1 KVHDDLLTTS
11 AKIKI
16 GVIKM
21 FKGIEENDNV
31 LVDSEKGIFEGRV
44 SSLTDNFITIHA
56 YVDDSSVMI
65 KKDDVIEI
73 NKKAERKTTVK
84 AEVKQSIFF
93 GIQAVAEMKSIS
105 VDEAVARVL
114 DKYTWKEVD
123 FLKSVNAVVDKVN
136 KSK

>member
-1 KVHDDLLTTS
+1 STLIPYTTLFRS
-11 AKIKI
+11 
-16 GVIKM
+16 
-21 FKGIEENDNV
+21 
-31 LVDSEKGIFEGRV
+31 
-44 SSLTDNFITIHA
+44 NFITIHA

>member
-1 KVHDDLLTTS
+1 
-11 AKIKI
+11 
-16 GVIKM
+16 M

-44 SSLTDNFITIHA
+44 SSLTDNFITIHI

-73 NKKAERKTTVK
+73 NKKAERKTTVQ

-93 GIQAVAEMKSIS
+93 GIEAIAQMKGISI
-105 VDEAVARVL
+105 DEAVARIL
-114 DKYTWKEVD
+114 EKYVWKEVD
-123 FLKSVNAVVDKVN
+123 FLKSVNKTVERIK